1 MEFSSAIAF
10 RHSIR
15 YFSARPVPD
24 PVLQAIAEDATR
36 APSQL
41 NGQDWKIWISTG
53 KSLDAIRSEF
63 DERNRAGIPPST
75 DFANLPLSER
85 SPEVRARMEAVAA
98 EREALGLEAVLFHAP
113 AVAFITIP
121 KVHSEWMVLD
131 AGALEAFLL
140 LAAASRGVGS
150 IPAFNL
156 VRYPDIVKR
165 VLGIADNLILAIGI
179 GLGYPADSPL
189 NRLRTGRVPVSEI
202 LTLKH

>member
-15 YFSARPVPD
+15 HFSARPVPD

-85 SPEVRARMEAVAA
+85 SPEVRARG
-98 EREALGLEAVLFHAP
+98 RGG
-113 AVAFITIP
+113 TRG
-121 KVHSEWMVLD
+121 
-131 AGALEAFLL
+131 AGA
-140 LAAASRGVGS
+140 
-150 IPAFNL
+150 
-156 VRYPDIVKR
+156 
-165 VLGIADNLILAIGI
+165 
-179 GLGYPADSPL
+179 
-189 NRLRTGRVPVSEI
+189 
-202 LTLKH
+202 

>member
-63 DERNRAGIPPST
+63 DERNRAGYPAFDRLREPP
-75 DFANLPLSER
+75 ALGALAR
-85 SPEVRARMEAVAA
+85 SPGPDGSGRGGTR
-98 EREALGLEAVLFHAP
+98 G
-113 AVAFITIP
+113 
-121 KVHSEWMVLD
+121 
-131 AGALEAFLL
+131 AGA
-140 LAAASRGVGS
+140 
-150 IPAFNL
+150 
-156 VRYPDIVKR
+156 
-165 VLGIADNLILAIGI
+165 
-179 GLGYPADSPL
+179 
-189 NRLRTGRVPVSEI
+189 
-202 LTLKH
+202 

>member
-53 KSLDAIRSEF
+53 ESLDAIRSEF
-63 DERNRAGIPPST
+63 DERNR
-75 DFANLPLSER
+75 
-85 SPEVRARMEAVAA
+85 MEAIAA
-98 EREALGLEAVLFHAP
+98 EREALGLEADKRASQAVLFHAP

-165 VLGIADNLILAIGI
+165 VLGIPDNLILAIGI

-189 NRLRTGRVPVSEI
+189 NRLRTGRAPLSEI